1 MENKNMEKAII
12 GVCGDSNILNALM
25 FHLPKNVQKQ
35 IATRRTMRRNGKIIE
50 IWSQIDCQIRE
61 QKFPILY
68 LCKPAPAVII
78 SQEEYKR
85 LKELEKDLGKV
96 KSIMPLN
103 VDAILSANEEK
114 KYKNFVKK
122 QAVAGQ

>member
-35 IATRRTMRRNGKIIE
+35 IANRRTMRRNGKTIE

-85 LKELEKDLGKV
+85 LKEFYDEKWPKD
-96 KSIMPLN
+96 
-103 VDAILSANEEK
+103 
-114 KYKNFVKK
+114 
-122 QAVAGQ
+122 